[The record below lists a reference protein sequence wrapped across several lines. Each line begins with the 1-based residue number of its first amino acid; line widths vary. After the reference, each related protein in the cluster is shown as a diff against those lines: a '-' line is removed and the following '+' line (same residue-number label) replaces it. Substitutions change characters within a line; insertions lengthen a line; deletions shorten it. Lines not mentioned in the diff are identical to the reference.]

1 MGEQKMSLFRAK
13 ATIENVLESNGKMS
27 ISKAM
32 LKAGYPSSTAKNP
45 QQLTRS
51 KMWKQLLEEYL
62 SDEYLSKKHK
72 ELLEKK
78 DANAVAK
85 GLDMAYKLKGRYQ
98 KDKENEEENK
108 KTLSQLETENKEL
121 KDAIEKRKLQ
131 AQPRH

>member
-1 MGEQKMSLFRAK
+1 MSLFRAR
-13 ATIENVLESNGKMS
+13 ATIQNIMESNGKMS

-32 LKAGYPSSTAKNP
+32 LKAGYPPATAKNP

-51 KMWKQLLEEYL
+51 KTWKRLLDEYL
-62 SDEYLSKKHK
+62 PDDYLSKKHK

-78 DANAVAK
+78 DFNAVAK
-85 GLDMAYKLKGRYQ
+85 GLDMAYKLKGKYQ

-108 KTLSQLETENKEL
+108 KTLSELEEENKML

-131 AQPRH
+131 TQSRN